1 MSAPEL
7 SPVPKEV
14 RAYQGETAGVV
25 TRFVANVIDALV
37 VGAIVGACYI
47 GLVSVKFLLDPRS
60 FTWPDGHFLAGLT
73 FTLSLSVV
81 YLWLTWWLL
90 GRSYGKHVMGI
101 RVAGRRGRKLGPVR
115 ALGRAAFCVFFP
127 IGFFW
132 CVISPRRH
140 SVQDI
145 AVYSA
150 VVYDWRP
157 HPAAAGPA
165 AAAPGGA
172 GRAASAP
179 TVEPTA
185 TVTATATTAD
195 PATTPPP
202 EPQVPSRRYR
212 WARAVD
218 PYDD

>member
-1 MSAPEL
+1 VSAPEL

-14 RAYQGETAGVV
+14 RAYQGETAGVA
-25 TRFVANVIDALV
+25 TRAVANTIDALV
-37 VGAIVGACYI
+37 VGAMVGAVYL
-47 GLVSVKFLLDPRS
+47 GLVSVKFLLNPRS
-60 FTWPDGHFLAGLT
+60 FEWPDGNKLLGLT
-73 FTLSLSVV
+73 FTLLLSVV
-81 YLWLTWWLL
+81 YLWLSWWLL

-140 SVQDI
+140 SIQDI

-150 VVYDWRP
+150 VVYDWMP
-157 HPAAAGPA
+157 HTPVPAAGA
-165 AAAPGGA
+165 AAV
-172 GRAASAP
+172 AASGSVRP
-179 TVEPTA
+179 LEPA
-185 TVTATATTAD
+185 EAL
-195 PATTPPP
+195 PAGAAGDVQPAEAPP
-202 EPQVPSRRYR
+202 EAKVQSRRYR